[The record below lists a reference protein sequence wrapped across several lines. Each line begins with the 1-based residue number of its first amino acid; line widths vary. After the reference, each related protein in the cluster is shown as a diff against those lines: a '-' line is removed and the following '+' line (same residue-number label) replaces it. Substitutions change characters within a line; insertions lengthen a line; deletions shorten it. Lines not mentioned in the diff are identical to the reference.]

1 MTFTSKK
8 ANISFMSFKFKIL
21 IFSLLVFLTNFSV
34 FAADLEQRAQALDR
48 KLIAPCCWTSTL
60 NEHFSPES
68 EDMKMEIRQRLSQ
81 GQDEKQILAYFEQ
94 KYGERILSEPKAAG
108 FNLAVWFFP
117 IVALS
122 IGGFLLMYVLRQ
134 PAPKEEIT
142 NTLTLATSTPEKD
155 LKYQKMIDDELYKT
169 EKS

>member
-1 MTFTSKK
+1 MLF
-8 ANISFMSFKFKIL
+8 
-21 IFSLLVFLTNFSV
+21 LLVLPLFLTNFAVHAS
-34 FAADLEQRAQALDR
+34 DIEQRAQALDR

-68 EDMKMEIRQRLSQ
+68 EDMKMEIRQKLSQ
-81 GQDEKQILAYFEQ
+81 GQSEKQILSAFEQ
-94 KYGERILSEPKAAG
+94 KYGERVLSEPKATG

-122 IGGFLLMYVLRQ
+122 LGGFLLMYVLRK
-134 PAPKEEIT
+134 PAEKQENT

-155 LKYQKMIDDELYKT
+155 EKYQKMIDDELYR
-169 EKS
+169 S